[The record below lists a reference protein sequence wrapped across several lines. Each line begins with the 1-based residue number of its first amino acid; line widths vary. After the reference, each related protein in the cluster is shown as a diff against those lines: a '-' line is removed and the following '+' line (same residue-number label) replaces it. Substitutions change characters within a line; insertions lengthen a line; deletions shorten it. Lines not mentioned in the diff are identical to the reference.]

1 MIVKKAKYKKVRKL
15 VTERIS
21 DDVYGCDHCKKE
33 FKKEK
38 DKKEINHLE
47 VTVFFNNS
55 KLKKQNEGSDTD
67 RYQFCSW
74 NCVGKF
80 LPTIKCDYFISLP
93 FLHFDKQT
101 EGTMAKDFFKLL
113 TLNSSKNEPRIKS
126 VQTRKRA

>member
-1 MIVKKAKYKKVRKL
+1 MIIRKAKYRKVKKL
-15 VTERIS
+15 VTERVS
-21 DDVYGCDHCKKE
+21 EDVYGCDQCKKE
-33 FKKEK
+33 FKDDENRL
-38 DKKEINHLE
+38 EI
-47 VTVFFNNS
+47 TVFFSNA
-55 KLKKQNEGSDTD
+55 KLKKQREGGDTD
-67 RYQFCSW
+67 CYQFCSW

-126 VQTRKRA
+126 VQARKRA